1 MKNIYA
7 LCPSIS
13 TLEMNPTEILPQVYY
28 KRMHAQM
35 LTAAVS
41 DSHWKGYVRGTCK
54 YLGQMPKIYYVPES
68 KQNTY

>member
-35 LTAAVS
+35 LTAAMS
-41 DSHWKGYVRGTCK
+41 GSHCKG
-54 YLGQMPKIYYVPES
+54 
-68 KQNTY
+68 

>member
-41 DSHWKGYVRGTCK
+41 DSHWKG
-54 YLGQMPKIYYVPES
+54 
-68 KQNTY
+68 